1 MCSRPIIYID
11 LCGSGERGPQY
22 QGTTR
27 WCRCKLLLFYYYYQG
42 SSQDFSVPC
51 ARVYI
56 DHDTV
61 QRRRS
66 LQLHKDIATSDAAEC
81 FRAEHMYIHI
91 CCSFFHRSAYNVQSW
106 CSRKCSERCRRLHLH
121 GGEPEKV
128 ALHLF
133 VCWCGSAF
141 IAGSGS
147 D

>member
-1 MCSRPIIYID
+1 MD
-11 LCGSGERGPQY
+11 QGRGGPSIK
-22 QGTTR
+22 GR
-27 WCRCKLLLFYYYYQG
+27 RDGVAVNYYYQG
-42 SSQDFSVPC
+42 SSQDFPVPC
-51 ARVYI
+51 ARVHI

-61 QRRRS
+61 QRRS

-81 FRAEHMYIHI
+81 FRAEHMYIGI
-91 CCSFFHRSAYNVQSW
+91 CCSFFHRSAYNVHSW

-141 IAGSGS
+141 IAGS
-147 D
+147 